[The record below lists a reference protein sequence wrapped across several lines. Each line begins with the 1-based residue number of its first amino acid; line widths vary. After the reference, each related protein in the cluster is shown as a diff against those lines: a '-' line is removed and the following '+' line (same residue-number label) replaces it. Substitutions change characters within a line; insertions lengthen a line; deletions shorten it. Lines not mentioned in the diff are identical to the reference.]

1 MKRAMMITCLFMLC
15 ACGQGEDATN
25 DDNNA
30 GQAETEAVLYEN
42 DVFQIEE
49 IDGWSVDEEATAEQ
63 EQNVIFSNGTTRLIV
78 SIVSKEQTIDI
89 LKKDVLASFSKKV
102 ELIED
107 DENYI
112 ALITNR
118 KENIRGDVYFHQGSE
133 HQLIFTYMTPEQHY
147 QESKN
152 QINAFNEGITIF

>member
-1 MKRAMMITCLFMLC
+1 MITCLFLLC

-25 DDNNA
+25 DDNNS
-30 GQAETEAVLYEN
+30 GQTEAVLYEN

-49 IDGWSVDEEATAEQ
+49 IDGWSVDQEATAEQ

-78 SIVSKEQTIDI
+78 SIVSKEQTIDT
-89 LKKDVLASFSKKV
+89 LKKDVQSSFSKKV

-112 ALITNR
+112 ALLTNR

-133 HQLIFTYMTPEQHY
+133 HQLIFTFMTPEQHY

>member
-1 MKRAMMITCLFMLC
+1 MKRAMMITCLFLLC

-25 DDNNA
+25 DDNNS
-30 GQAETEAVLYEN
+30 GQTEAVLYEN

-49 IDGWSVDEEATAEQ
+49 IDGWSVDQEATAEQ

-78 SIVSKEQTIDI
+78 SIVSKEQTIDT
-89 LKKDVLASFSKKV
+89 LKKDVQSSFSKKV

-112 ALITNR
+112 ALLTNR

-133 HQLIFTYMTPEQHY
+133 HQLIFTFMTPEQHY